1 MSRRGGAK
9 KHEGGGHGSGKDRW
23 MASYM
28 DMVTVLMCLFIVLFA
43 MSSVD
48 QTKYQKLKNSLAEG
62 FGKEEVGAEA
72 PTLVLVEDQEVEEAA
87 EADLQVLQQRI
98 ETALQEKGMGEAVEF
113 EMDRRGL
120 TVRLVSTET
129 FFKTNSDDLTS
140 KARKL
145 LGIVG
150 PELAASGRELSVEGH
165 ADYRRTAAPYETNWD
180 LSAARAVTVLR
191 DLVEERDVDPADISA
206 TAFGEAQP
214 VAKGRDA
221 KSLGLNRRVDIVVLS
236 GAAAELPAGASEA
249 GMPAA
254 EEAPAT
260 ADSHDAQ
267 AAQDK

>member
-9 KHEGGGHGSGKDRW
+9 KHDGGGHGSGKDRW

-43 MSSVD
+43 ISSVD
-48 QTKYQKLKNSLAEG
+48 QTKYQQLKNSLAEG

-72 PTLVLVEDQEVEEAA
+72 PTLVLVEDQDVEDAVK
-87 EADLQVLQQRI
+87 ADLRTLQQRI
-98 ETALQEKGMGEAVEF
+98 EKALKERGMGDAVEF

-140 KARKL
+140 KARKV

-150 PELAASGRELSVEGH
+150 PELADSGKELSVEGH
-165 ADYRRTAAPYETNWD
+165 ADYRSTAAPYETNWD

-191 DLVEERDVDPADISA
+191 DLVEKRDVDPTDISA
-206 TAFGEAQP
+206 TSFGEAQP
-214 VAKGRDA
+214 VAAGKDA

-236 GAAAELPAGASEA
+236 AGAAEQSAGADE
-249 GMPAA
+249 PAA
-254 EEAPAT
+254 DKAT
-260 ADSHDAQ
+260 ETTTDTHDAQ
-267 AAQDK
+267 AAQNK